1 MEKVEAMEKLAS
13 QIERVKELSDNLTRI
28 AKQTN
33 LLALNAVIEAARVGE
48 MGKGFSV
55 VAAEFRKLAETSNK
69 IAMEM
74 RSVVKE
80 IENEVI
86 ELRKEE

>member
-1 MEKVEAMEKLAS
+1 MQKEERLEELEKHMEKL
-13 QIERVKELSDNLTRI
+13 RELSDMLSRS

-55 VAAEFRKLAETSNK
+55 VAAEFRKLAESSSK
-69 IAMEM
+69 IANDLKGIAL
-74 RSVVKE
+74 S
-80 IENEVI
+80 IEGI
-86 ELRKEE
+86 IKTMKEE

>member
-1 MEKVEAMEKLAS
+1 MQKEEVIAELQKELEKL
-13 QIERVKELSDNLTRI
+13 KEVSNVLDRS

-55 VAAEFRKLAETSNK
+55 VAAEFRKIADRSNK
-69 IAMEM
+69 IANDVKSIVANVESSLKALMED
-74 RSVVKE
+74 
-80 IENEVI
+80 
-86 ELRKEE
+86 

>member
-1 MEKVEAMEKLAS
+1 MEKANALESLLGQVEK
-13 QIERVKELSDNLTRI
+13 VKELSETLTRI

-69 IAMEM
+69 IASEM
-74 RSVVKE
+74 RSVIKE
-80 IENEVI
+80 IESKAS
-86 ELRKEE
+86 ELQKEE